1 MSDIMNKKPFDT
13 DNIVKRWFIMRKNF
27 SVFFIALAFILS
39 CSVFFGYTMVGKAF
53 AYGTNEIETSNK
65 ETVGK
70 VSDVKCKSAILV
82 DADSGE
88 VLFSENEN
96 SAYPI
101 ASMCKI
107 MTLLLCFESIDNGEF
122 GFDDKI
128 TVSENA
134 AGMGGSQ
141 VFLETNGEYPVD
153 ELIKSITVAS
163 ANDACVAMAE
173 KICGSEDLFVE
184 KMNSKAKALGMN
196 DTVFVNCT
204 GLPKS
209 GQHSSALDVSKMF
222 SELIKH
228 KDYFRF
234 SGIWMDEVNHP
245 KGRITEISNTNKL
258 IRYYKGCDS
267 GKTGYTSEAGHCL
280 CASAVRDGLR
290 LISVV
295 ISAPDSKTRFKD
307 VSTMFDY
314 GFANFESKTIVNAEN
329 PLDFNVSV
337 KNGKKTTVSVV
348 SDRTVKILN
357 KKNVKRAFEFDFVP
371 ARDVKA
377 PVIVGEPIG
386 VLDIYENGV
395 KIDSVS
401 VSAAE
406 NVDAKSY
413 LDILFDITAKWS
425 LIA

>member
-1 MSDIMNKKPFDT
+1 
-13 DNIVKRWFIMRKNF
+13 MRKNF
-27 SVFFIALAFILS
+27 SVFFIVLAFVLS
-39 CSVFFGYTMVGKAF
+39 CSVFFGYTMVNRAF
-53 AYGTNEIETSNK
+53 AENLTSSDGIK
-65 ETVGK
+65 DVTVEK
-70 VSDVKCKSAILV
+70 SDVKNLSEVKCKSAILV

-88 VLFSENEN
+88 ILFSENEN

-107 MTLLLCFESIDNGEF
+107 MTLLLCFESIESGEF

-128 TVSENA
+128 IVSENA

-141 VFLETNGEYPVD
+141 VFLESGGEYSVND
-153 ELIKSITVAS
+153 LIKSITVAS

-173 KICGSEDLFVE
+173 KISGSEDLFIE
-184 KMNSKAKALGMN
+184 KMNSKAQSLGMAN
-196 DTVFVNCT
+196 TVFVNCT

-209 GQHSSALDVSKMF
+209 GQHSTALDVSKMF

-234 SGIWMDEVNHP
+234 SGIWMDEINHP
-245 KGRITEISNTNKL
+245 KNRITEISNTNKL
-258 IRYYKGCDS
+258 VRYYKGCDA

-280 CASAVRDGLR
+280 CASALRDGLR

-314 GFANFESKTIVNAEN
+314 GFSDYESKTVVSAKT
-329 PLDFNVSV
+329 PLNFEVSV
-337 KNGKKTTVSVV
+337 KNGKKATISVA
-348 SDRTVKILN
+348 SERTVKVLN

-371 ARDVKA
+371 TFSVKA
-377 PVIVGEPIG
+377 PVAAGEALGIMN
-386 VLDIYENGV
+386 IYENGV

-401 VSAAE
+401 VLAAE
-406 NVDAKSY
+406 SVDAKTYS
-413 LDILFDITAKWS
+413 DILFDVTSKWS
-425 LIA
+425 LIN

>member
-1 MSDIMNKKPFDT
+1 
-13 DNIVKRWFIMRKNF
+13 MRKNF
-27 SVFFIALAFILS
+27 SVFFIALAFVLS
-39 CSVFFGYTMVGKAF
+39 CSVFFGYTMIGRTF
-53 AYGTNEIETSNK
+53 ADNVKEVESSNK
-65 ETVGK
+65 
-70 VSDVKCKSAILV
+70 VSSDKIDDIKCKAAILV

-88 VLFSENEN
+88 VMFSENEN

-128 TVSENA
+128 TVSESA

-141 VFLETNGEYPVD
+141 VFLEAGGEYAVS
-153 ELIKSITVAS
+153 ELLKSITVAS

-173 KICGSEDLFVE
+173 KISGNEDLFVE
-184 KMNSKAKALGMN
+184 KMNSRAKSLGMEN
-196 DTVFVNCT
+196 TVFVNCT

-234 SGIWMDEVNHP
+234 SGIWMDEISHP
-245 KGRITEISNTNKL
+245 KGRVTEISNTNKL
-258 IRYYKGCDS
+258 IRFYKGCDG

-280 CASAVRDGLR
+280 CASAIRNGLR

-307 VSTMFDY
+307 VSSMFDY
-314 GFANFESKTIVNAEN
+314 GFANYESKVIVNSES
-329 PLDFNVSV
+329 PLDFEVSV
-337 KNGKKTTVSVV
+337 KNGKKATVSVI
-348 SDRTVKILN
+348 SDCTIRILN
-357 KKNVKRAFEFDFVP
+357 KKNDKRAFEFDFVP
-371 ARDVKA
+371 LETVKA
-377 PVIVGEPIG
+377 PILVGNPVG
-386 VLDIYENGV
+386 RLDIYENGV
-395 KIDSVS
+395 KINSVS
-401 VSAAE
+401 VVAAE
-406 NVDAKSY
+406 NIDAKTY
-413 LDILFDITAKWS
+413 FDIVSDVTAKWS

>member
-1 MSDIMNKKPFDT
+1 
-13 DNIVKRWFIMRKNF
+13 MRKNF
-27 SVFFIALAFILS
+27 SVFFIVLAFVLS
-39 CSVFFGYTMVGKAF
+39 CSVFFGYTMVSRAF
-53 AYGTNEIETSNK
+53 ADNLGEVNTSNK
-65 ETVGK
+65 TNAGQIN
-70 VSDVKCKSAILV
+70 DIKCKSAILI
-82 DADSGE
+82 DADSGK

-122 GFDDKI
+122 GFEDKI

-141 VFLETNGEYPVD
+141 VFLETNGEYTVN
-153 ELIKSITVAS
+153 ELLKSITVAS

-173 KICGSEDLFVE
+173 KISGNEELFVE
-184 KMNSKAKALGMN
+184 KMNARAKALGMDN
-196 DTVFVNCT
+196 TVFVNCT
-204 GLPKS
+204 GLPRS

-234 SGIWMDEVNHP
+234 SGIWMDEINHP

-258 IRYYKGCDS
+258 IRFYKGCDG

-280 CASAVRDGLR
+280 CASAIREGLR

-295 ISAPDSKTRFKD
+295 ISAPDSKTRFRD
-307 VSTMFDY
+307 VSSMFDY
-314 GFANFESKTIVNAEN
+314 GFANYESKTIVNAEN
-329 PLDFNVSV
+329 PLNFEVTV
-337 KNGKKTTVSVV
+337 KNGKKSTVSAI
-348 SDRTVKILN
+348 SDRTVKVLN
-357 KKNVKRAFEFDFVP
+357 KKNDKRAFEFDFVTTS
-371 ARDVKA
+371 DIKA
-377 PVIVGEPIG
+377 PVAVGEPIG
-386 VLDIYENGV
+386 VLNIYENGV

-401 VSAAE
+401 VLAAE
-406 NVDAKSY
+406 NVDAKTY
-413 LDILFDITAKWS
+413 FDILFDVTAKWS